1 MHIVKK
7 HHTAIMYGLLICN
20 YLLTHLSPS
29 LPLSRAET
37 VSWVQQCVSRC
48 TTGLRQVYRAQ
59 YWDLYWTR
67 AHGKE
72 VVASNEKAESGPNAP
87 ECSSSVK
94 RGALHLS
101 GHDSFTTLRLQR
113 KYVPAISIWNTYS
126 IPNYIIIQNC
136 SFFLLPVLQTPPNIH
151 SSQQT

>member
-1 MHIVKK
+1 MAKRAQGLQEQSWLLLSQFCPEKQGYCVCALSMHIVKK
-7 HHTAIMYGLLICN
+7 HHTAVMYGLLICN

-48 TTGLRQVYRAQ
+48 TTGLRQVYWAQ
-59 YWDLYWTR
+59 YWDLSWTR

-87 ECSSSVK
+87 ECSTSVK
-94 RGALHLS
+94 RGTLHLT
-101 GHDSFTTLRLQR
+101 GHDSFTTLKLE
-113 KYVPAISIWNTYS
+113 KV
-126 IPNYIIIQNC
+126 C
-136 SFFLLPVLQTPPNIH
+136 S
-151 SSQQT
+151 SD